1 MPVMLFCLLLSAN
14 LMLGPDYYGY
24 GYGFAVA
31 LAVVVLISMLALSW
45 TLEELGY
52 ETFMLQ

>member
-1 MPVMLFCLLLSAN
+1 
-14 LMLGPDYYGY
+14 MLGPDYYGYGY

>member
-1 MPVMLFCLLLSAN
+1 MPVKLFCLLLSAS
-14 LMLGPDYYGY
+14 LMLSPVYY

-31 LAVVVLISMLALSW
+31 LAVVVLTGMLALSW
-45 TLEELGY
+45 TLEELEY

>member
-14 LMLGPDYYGY
+14 LMLGPDYY